1 MTLACTVCGGEPLG
15 TYELSMHE
23 EATCA
28 SHPVAARCTL
38 CGRPAPDPRA
48 PGWSRW
54 GAAAR
59 CPRCALGAIETQED
73 ARGQI
78 PEVRAAM
85 AALGIEL
92 TRRVRV
98 TLAGHGPLSVET
110 TGRDGVLGITHQ
122 QWGPAGYAAVSI
134 EIAAGL
140 TPIHFGATL
149 AHELGHAWL
158 AERKSGPLPLP
169 LEEGVCEVFAG
180 AWLKKQG
187 TPMATRLRASMEANR
202 DPIYGDGYRMV
213 RAAILHTGIESVLTS
228 VIKTGALPRP
238 GG

>member
-1 MTLACTVCGGEPLG
+1 MTCTVCGGAPPG
-15 TYELSMHE
+15 SYELSMHE
-23 EATCA
+23 EPTCV
-28 SHPVAARCTL
+28 SHPVAMRCAL
-38 CGRPAPDPRA
+38 CGRPAPDQRT

-54 GAAAR
+54 GASTR
-59 CPRCALGAIETQED
+59 CPRCALGAIECQDD

-78 PEVRAAM
+78 PVVRAAM

-98 TLAGHGPLSVET
+98 TLADPGPLSPDT

-122 QWGPAGYAAVSI
+122 QWGPDGYAAVSI
-134 EIAAGL
+134 EIAGGL
-140 TPIHFGATL
+140 TPVHFGATL

-180 AWLKKQG
+180 AWLKKQD
-187 TPMATRLRASMEANR
+187 TPLATRLRAAMDTNP
-202 DPIYGDGYRMV
+202 DPVYGHGYRMV
-213 RAAILHTGIESVLTS
+213 RAAIVHAGIEAVLTS
-228 VIKTGALPRP
+228 VVRTGALP
-238 GG
+238 